1 MNIESIKDY
10 LKKIPEKGGM
20 PKKGAVVCVG
30 LMLAGTMIGFSA
42 HHAKLENQYEQAI
55 ELTCNEQYDEA
66 LTLLEQLGDYEDS
79 ESLREFIAI
88 NQDFSIEDKDSYI
101 DVLAKLEDMDFSD
114 DAELEDHFETFEQK
128 VESLQQQYEKDQEQA
143 QRITLKI
150 SNIAGGDLTA
160 LTLDD
165 ESSVTEARKLYDK
178 GNESVRELV
187 YNYSKLL
194 KAEQAMEKLVEHRD
208 LCMEKAKPAV
218 DAITAIGDVT
228 LDSKDSITNARTI
241 YDGLSSEEYKKYV
254 TNYETLV
261 SAEKKYS
268 ELEQEEI
275 RKQKEAEQAAQRQQ
289 QEEQQQQQQN
299 SYSDYSSA
307 TVYWVANGSVYHCTS
322 SCPTLARSKHIYSG
336 TVSQSGKPRPC
347 KVCYH

>member
-10 LKKIPEKGGM
+10 FKKIPEKGGL
-20 PKKGAVVCVG
+20 PRKGAVVCVG
-30 LMLAGTMIGFSA
+30 LMLAGTIIGFSA

-79 ESLREFIAI
+79 ESLQEFIAVK
-88 NQDFSIEDKDSYI
+88 QDFSIEDKDSYI
-101 DVLAKLEDMDFSD
+101 DVLAKLDDMDFSD

-143 QRITLKI
+143 QKITLKI
-150 SNIAGGDLTA
+150 SNIAGGDLTT

-165 ESSVTEARKLYDK
+165 ESSITEARNLYAQ
-178 GNESVRELV
+178 GSESVRELV

-194 KAEQAMEKLVEHRD
+194 KAEQAMEKLVEHRA
-208 LCMEKAKPAV
+208 LCMEQAKPAV

-261 SAEKKYS
+261 FAEKKIQRIGTRRNSQAKGSRASCAETTRRTAAKFLFRLFIGYS
-268 ELEQEEI
+268 VLGSK
-275 RKQKEAEQAAQRQQ
+275 RKRLPLHCILSDIGAVKAYLFRNRQPVWK
-289 QEEQQQQQQN
+289 
-299 SYSDYSSA
+299 A
-307 TVYWVANGSVYHCTS
+307 KAM
-322 SCPTLARSKHIYSG
+322 
-336 TVSQSGKPRPC
+336 
-347 KVCYH
+347 